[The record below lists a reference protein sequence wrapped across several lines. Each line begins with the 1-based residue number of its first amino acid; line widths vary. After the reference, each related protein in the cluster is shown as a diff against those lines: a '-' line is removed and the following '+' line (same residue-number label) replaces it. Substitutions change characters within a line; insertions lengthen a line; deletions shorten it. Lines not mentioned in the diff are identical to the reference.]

1 MPSATRWAYLAEML
15 FLFFVFVAASTLVR
29 AKPFP
34 LLMQTARL
42 LESPDAA
49 FITAQPQGR
58 SKHIFTKKAETGKCI
73 EMPFAVTTF
82 PVKKYLRNDR
92 SRFGDTNIKI
102 LFPLMM
108 AKANAAA
115 IFNRAAL
122 PKALPGFLLCRNI
135 SRRDC
140 PAPAQGRP
148 DFPAVALP
156 PVLPSGQSGAVR
168 RARRALSGTA
178 WLTPLPRQWKQPR
191 RSACS
196 TVLRR
201 QPAGRRCPCSMH
213 RGCRCSTG

>member
-1 MPSATRWAYLAEML
+1 ML

-29 AKPFP
+29 AKPFH

-42 LESPDAA
+42 LESPAAA
-49 FITAQPQGR
+49 FIAAQPQGR
-58 SKHIFTKKAETGKCI
+58 FKHIFTKKAETGKCI

-92 SRFGDTNIKI
+92 SRFGDTSIKI

-122 PKALPGFLLCRNI
+122 PEALPCFLPCRNI
-135 SRRDC
+135 SHRDC
-140 PAPAQGRP
+140 PAPPQGRP

-178 WLTPLPRQWKQPR
+178 WLTPLPRRWKQPR
-191 RSACS
+191 RSGHSRAP
-196 TVLRR
+196 RR
-201 QPAGRRCPCSMH
+201 QPAGQRCPCSMH